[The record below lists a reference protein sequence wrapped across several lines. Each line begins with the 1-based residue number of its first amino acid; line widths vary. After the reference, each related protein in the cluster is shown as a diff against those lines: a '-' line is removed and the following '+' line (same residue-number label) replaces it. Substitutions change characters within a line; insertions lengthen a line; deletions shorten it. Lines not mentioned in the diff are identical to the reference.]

1 MKLNRLMGMLMALA
15 LLLGASVASA
25 ESAELP
31 PLYVVLADCGWTLYG
46 DGTPGKNSVV
56 SEVGDP
62 EGLTLS
68 FVEGA
73 LPKLVEQNAQIMVF
87 GYNDK
92 LHYAP
97 NSTPVSASDAE
108 GIGAQVNELRTL
120 SGRQSS
126 RLDSALKELADKLQS
141 YTAQFDVRLMIFSGG
156 AVNSASAME
165 SDPLPEVAAALAQ
178 IRAMGVQIDSYVWE
192 LGEQEG
198 SILTEQVMG
207 EGCSMISGNGIVD
220 RIAGLCD
227 SVLGDLCDM
236 AYNGNGSLKN
246 ADPATL
252 QSCDAAV
259 VLTAEKTFE
268 VYIGENLSALTE
280 RQATAVD
287 GDTVRLYRQFSRIDA
302 LVSRLDAN
310 GDGALDKVL
319 EVGGES
325 VQFSEIDLEGIQLA
339 AEPAFSVTADAVTG
353 TLTFTANQSGTSK
366 LVITAADGAT
376 TRELSVT
383 AVDYTVTWN
392 QENDSVLYVGETANI
407 ASCTDLSNVLQ
418 GELWLNGK
426 SVTDAQLGSS
436 LQYAPAE
443 VGQLHV
449 SLSIN
454 DRPAEERDFSVQYR
468 LGEGQEN
475 QSLTLTYPN
484 YGTQKDQSVQVLDAQ
499 GNAIPLESF
508 EVSDSALADVYFNEA
523 GDGLFIQPK
532 GSGAAVITL
541 THAQSGQTISL
552 NLTVNSLFASG
563 LFWLTAAGVPI
574 CLIGLTAMTVLLIVK
589 LRGKRR

>member
-87 GYNDK
+87 GYNDA
-92 LHYAP
+92 LRYAP

-165 SDPLPEVAAALAQ
+165 SDPLSEVAAALAQ
-178 IRAMGVQIDSYVWE
+178 IRAMGVQIDSYVWD
-192 LGEQEG
+192 LKEQEG

-207 EGCSMISGNGIVD
+207 EGYSMISGNGIVN

-236 AYNGNGSLKN
+236 AYSGNGSLKS
-246 ADPATL
+246 A
-252 QSCDAAV
+252 DAAV

-280 RQATAVD
+280 RQEMAVD
-287 GDTVRLYRQFSRIDA
+287 GDTVRLYRQSSRIDA

-339 AEPAFSVTADAVTG
+339 ADPAFSVTADAVTG
-353 TLTFTANQSGTSK
+353 TVTFTANQSGTSK

-383 AVDYTVTWN
+383 AVDYTVMWSL
-392 QENDSVLYVGETANI
+392 ENGAVLYVGETANI

-426 SVTDAQLGSS
+426 SVTDAQLGSI

-443 VGQLHV
+443 VGQLRV

-454 DRPAEERDFSVQYR
+454 GRPAEERVFSVQYR

-499 GNAIPLESF
+499 GNAIPLKDF

-532 GSGAAVITL
+532 SSGAAVITL